1 VERRHPR
8 TLSEHFVR
16 ELIYTLFP
24 YPARLRALLAPLRLY
39 QRLGLQT
46 VIRRSGLLGG
56 LPERL
61 RWVEQLT
68 PDVPGHVTIQG
79 WTPARGTQRRRVGVL
94 LGCVQRAFFS
104 PVNAATVR
112 VLAAEGCS
120 VACPSG
126 QGCCGALSE
135 HVGREEEAL
144 RFARQTIDT
153 FLDAAVET
161 VVVNVAGCGSMMK
174 EYGYLLRDDPKYAY
188 RARHFS
194 EMVRDISEFLQ
205 ELGPVA
211 ERCPLPLTAVYH
223 DACHLAHGQQIRRQ
237 PRDILNGIPELILK
251 EVPRER
257 DICCG
262 SAGTYNLLQPE
273 TGQELGERKARAVLD
288 AGAKLLVAANP
299 GCQMQIQASLRRLGQ
314 TMPMAHVVEVLDASI
329 RGLPADTLVPR
340 A

>member
-1 VERRHPR
+1 
-8 TLSEHFVR
+8 
-16 ELIYTLFP
+16 
-24 YPARLRALLAPLRLY
+24 
-39 QRLGLQT
+39 
-46 VIRRSGLLGG
+46 
-56 LPERL
+56 
-61 RWVEQLT
+61 
-68 PDVPGHVTIQG
+68 
-79 WTPARGTQRRRVGVL
+79 
-94 LGCVQRAFFS
+94 
-104 PVNAATVR
+104 
-112 VLAAEGCS
+112 
-120 VACPSG
+120 
-126 QGCCGALSE
+126 
-135 HVGREEEAL
+135 
-144 RFARQTIDT
+144 
-153 FLDAAVET
+153 
-161 VVVNVAGCGSMMK
+161 MMK

-299 GCQMQIQASLRRLGQ
+299 GCQIQIQASLRRLGQ

-340 A
+340 E